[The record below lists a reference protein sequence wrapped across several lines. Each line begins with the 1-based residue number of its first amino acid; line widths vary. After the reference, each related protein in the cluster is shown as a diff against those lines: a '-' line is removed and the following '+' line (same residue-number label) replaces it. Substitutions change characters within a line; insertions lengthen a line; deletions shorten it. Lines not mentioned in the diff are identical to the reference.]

1 MYAKLWTILLI
12 AWISTA
18 SLYAYTYKT
27 PEERIIESIRIQNK
41 AIEEANDAKV
51 ESYRTIL
58 DKCYKT
64 ATGSSREILEKLD
77 ACKNIQKPELQ
88 MIISYSGSERVSEG
102 NEAIKYSQ
110 WEADCISKFKN
121 EDEQFTCWMSGADYI
136 KYKPAYKL
144 KWDPVENNF
153 RKFKNNVLK
162 TTESGSVIPVPL
174 WNSIKW
180 KSNPSEREL
189 LDWLQVKICNKQINS
204 PLCKDKELLAR
215 LYKITEDRIPG
226 KNFFPILVG
235 ITNAESSL
243 GLNFA
248 NDNVGGK
255 CYGRNNWWGTKY
267 QILDDNTRVYARN
280 LNGFEYKNSKDQ
292 FGCNLYPFK
301 SIDEYFITKVNGMRF
316 WYKWCIDSK
325 TPIDCIS
332 YKYVG
337 DPNVAEESW
346 KKNVAYFLM

>member
-64 ATGSSREILEKLD
+64 ATGTSREILEKLD

-88 MIISYSGSERVSEG
+88 MIINYSGSIERMSE
-102 NEAIKYSQ
+102 
-110 WEADCISKFKN
+110 
-121 EDEQFTCWMSGADYI
+121 
-136 KYKPAYKL
+136 
-144 KWDPVENNF
+144 
-153 RKFKNNVLK
+153 RKDNVVK
-162 TTESGSVIPVPL
+162 TTATWSDSPVPL

-248 NDNVGGK
+248 NDNVGGN
-255 CYGRNNWWGTKY
+255 CDGRNNWWGTKF

-316 WYKWCIDSK
+316 IW
-325 TPIDCIS
+325 
-332 YKYVG
+332 VLLR
-337 DPNVAEESW
+337 
-346 KKNVAYFLM
+346 FH

>member
-27 PEERIIESIRIQNK
+27 PEERIIESFRIQNK

-51 ESYRTIL
+51 ESYRAIL

-77 ACKNIQKPELQ
+77 ACKDIQKPELQ
-88 MIISYSGSERVSEG
+88 MIINYSGSIEGVSEW
-102 NEAIKYSQ
+102 N
-110 WEADCISKFKN
+110 
-121 EDEQFTCWMSGADYI
+121 
-136 KYKPAYKL
+136 
-144 KWDPVENNF
+144 
-153 RKFKNNVLK
+153 NNVEDNINNYLFA
-162 TTESGSVIPVPL
+162 
-174 WNSIKW
+174 
-180 KSNPSEREL
+180 
-189 LDWLQVKICNKQINS
+189 LQNKICDKQINS

-255 CYGRNNWWGTKY
+255 CDGRNNLGGIKWKINDNKSREYTNNNKFWYSYSKNKPA
-267 QILDDNTRVYARN
+267 DD
-280 LNGFEYKNSKDQ
+280 
-292 FGCNLYPFK
+292 FGCYLYPFD
-301 SIDEYFITKVNGMRF
+301 SIDDYWISKTNSIRF
-316 WYKWCIDSK
+316 WYKGCIDSS
-325 TPIDCIS
+325 TPIDCIWR
-332 YKYVG
+332 KYVKW
-337 DPNVAEESW
+337 DWKSKPNW
-346 KKNVAYFLM
+346 NNNVAYFLN